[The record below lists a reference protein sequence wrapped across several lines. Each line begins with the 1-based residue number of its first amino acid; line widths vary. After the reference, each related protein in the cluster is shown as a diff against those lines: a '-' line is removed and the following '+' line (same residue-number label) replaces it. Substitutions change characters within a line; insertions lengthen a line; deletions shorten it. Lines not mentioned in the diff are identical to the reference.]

1 MNTEHEILNFFDI
14 NGNFLFYYAGRDFII
29 IVNGFLCCYNRKY
42 HGSESCYYV
51 SQLFDFQKNKSYNV
65 LVTCYL

>member
-1 MNTEHEILNFFDI
+1 MQAEIL
-14 NGNFLFYYAGRDFII
+14 LLLLM
-29 IVNGFLCCYNRKY
+29 VSLCCYNRKY